1 MGSGNPSRGAEA
13 PQVIPFL
20 CAVTSRVLD
29 SDPVPVSGGR
39 HAHVVSVVCVPF
51 CVYLVCG
58 FGSTSTRSEA
68 SWLVPICGAENPWFQ
83 VAG

>member
-1 MGSGNPSRGAEA
+1 MGSGNPTRGAEA

-20 CAVTSRVLD
+20 CAGTSRVLELTRFQCR
-29 SDPVPVSGGR
+29 GGAV
-39 HAHVVSVVCVPF
+39 AHVVSVVCVPF